1 METKNTNPD
10 ATSPSHQVTKSPSHK
25 IAVIGLG
32 YVGLPLARLFAT
44 KYPTVGFDI
53 NQKRIGELNEGK
65 DLTLE
70 VADDILQAVL
80 VDENPFHHSISP
92 SPHHPITPSPSHPV
106 TQSPSHPVTNGL
118 YCSSNLDDIKDA
130 NIYVVTVPTPV
141 DKNNRPDL
149 TPLYKSSETVG
160 KVLKKGDIVI
170 YESTVYPGVTEEE
183 CIPVLERASGLKFN
197 EDFFAGY
204 SPERI
209 NPGDK
214 EHTVEKILK
223 VTSGSTPEIGIV
235 VDDLYKSVITAG
247 THLAPTI
254 KVAEAAKVI
263 ENSQRDINIAFVNE
277 LAKIFN
283 LLDIDTHAV
292 LEAAGTKWNFLPFK
306 PGLVGGHCIGVD
318 PYYLAQ
324 KAQEKGYHPEIILA
338 GRRLNDSMGE
348 YVASQ
353 VVKTMIKKNIKV
365 NGAKVLNL
373 GITFKENCPDVRN
386 TKAVDVIRGLEDY
399 AIAVTTYDPWAN
411 PAEVMH
417 EYGIKSC
424 QNINECFSGTE
435 ALEVQP
441 FDTITRSPSHPVTQS
456 PHHQFDAIILTVAH
470 KEFLGLD
477 LNQFLKEGGVV
488 YDVKGILTECDN
500 RL

>member
-1 METKNTNPD
+1 MNI
-10 ATSPSHQVTKSPSHK
+10 K

-44 KYPTVGFDI
+44 EYPVIGFDI
-53 NQKRIGELNEGK
+53 NKNRIEGLRLGT
-65 DLTLE
+65 DSTLE
-70 VADDILQAVL
+70 VEDDILQAVL
-80 VDENPFHHSISP
+80 SETVSMEK
-92 SPHHPITPSPSHPV
+92 
-106 TQSPSHPVTNGL
+106 GL
-118 YCSSNLDDIKDA
+118 YCSFNLDDIKDC
-130 NIYVVTVPTPV
+130 NYYIVTVPTPV

-149 TPLYKSSETVG
+149 TPLYKASETVG
-160 KVLKKGDIVI
+160 KVLKKGDIVV
-170 YESTVYPGVTEEE
+170 YESTVFPGATEEE
-183 CIPVLERASGLKFN
+183 CIPVLEKISGLKFN

-223 VTSGSTPEIGIV
+223 VTAGSTPEVGQKV
-235 VDDLYKSVITAG
+235 NDLYKSVITAG

-283 LLDIDTHAV
+283 CMDIDTQAV

-324 KAQEKGYHPEIILA
+324 RAQEFGYHPEIILA

-353 VVKTMIKKNIKV
+353 IVKLMIKKEIPV
-365 NGAKVLNL
+365 SGAELL
-373 GITFKENCPDVRN
+373 MMGITFKENCPDVRN
-386 TKAVDVIRGLEDY
+386 TKIVDVITALKDY
-399 AIAVTTYDPWAN
+399 GIIVKIFDPWAN
-411 PAEVMH
+411 PQEVLH
-417 EYGIKSC
+417 EYELITTK
-424 QNINECFSGTE
+424 TLP
-435 ALEVQP
+435 LEK
-441 FDTITRSPSHPVTQS
+441 FDVMV
-456 PHHQFDAIILTVAH
+456 LGVAH
-470 KEFLGLD
+470 KEFLELELD
-477 LNQFLKEGGVV
+477 SLRKENSIL
-488 YDVKGILTECDN
+488 YDVKGVLRENVDGK
-500 RL
+500 L

>member
-1 METKNTNPD
+1 M
-10 ATSPSHQVTKSPSHK
+10 K
-25 IAVIGLG
+25 IAIIGLG

-44 KYPTVGFDI
+44 KYSVIGFDI
-53 NQKRIGELNEGK
+53 NESRIASLKSGT
-65 DLTLE
+65 DTTLE
-70 VADDILQAVL
+70 VDDVTLQKVL
-80 VDENPFHHSISP
+80 VDNAD
-92 SPHHPITPSPSHPV
+92 
-106 TQSPSHPVTNGL
+106 QNAGL
-118 YCSSNLDDIKDA
+118 YCTSSLNDLAACNYFI
-130 NIYVVTVPTPV
+130 ITVPTPV

-149 TPLYKSSETVG
+149 TPLYKSSESVG
-160 KVLKKGDIVI
+160 KILKKGDIVI
-170 YESTVYPGVTEEE
+170 YESTVYPGVTEEQ
-183 CIPVLERASGLKFN
+183 CVPVLEKVSGLTFN

-223 VTSGSTPEIGIV
+223 VTSGSTLEIGLK
-235 VDDLYKSVITAG
+235 VDALYKSVITAG
-247 THLAPTI
+247 THLAPSI

-283 LLDIDTHAV
+283 LMGIDTQEV
-292 LEAAGTKWNFLPFK
+292 LTAAATKWNFLPFK

-324 KAQEKGYHPEIILA
+324 RAQEFGYHPEIILA

-353 VVKTMIKKNIKV
+353 IVKLMIKKGISV
-365 NGAKVLNL
+365 NGANLLML

-386 TKAVDVIRGLEDY
+386 TKIVDVVKALK
-399 AIAVTTYDPWAN
+399 
-411 PAEVMH
+411 
-417 EYGIKSC
+417 EYGIKVTIFDPLA
-424 QNINECFSGTE
+424 NANDVKKEYNLITINSI
-435 ALEVQP
+435 P
-441 FDTITRSPSHPVTQS
+441 NDK
-456 PHHQFDAIILTVAH
+456 FDAIVLGVAH
-470 KEFLGLD
+470 AEFLK
-477 LNQFLKEGGVV
+477 LNFSELQKEDSLI
-488 YDVKGILTECDN
+488 YDVKGVLGAIADN

>member
-1 METKNTNPD
+1 MNSIK
-10 ATSPSHQVTKSPSHK
+10 K

-44 KYPTVGFDI
+44 QHAVTGFDI
-53 NQKRIGELNEGK
+53 NQSRVASLQSGT
-65 DLTLE
+65 DSTFE
-70 VADDILQAVL
+70 VSDSVLQQVL
-80 VDENPFHHSISP
+80 LQEPSDSI
-92 SPHHPITPSPSHPV
+92 
-106 TQSPSHPVTNGL
+106 GL
-118 YCSSNLDDIKDA
+118 YCTTDIA
-130 NIYVVTVPTPV
+130 AIASCTYYIITVPTPV

-170 YESTVYPGVTEEE
+170 YESTVYPGATEEE
-183 CIPVLERASGLKFN
+183 CVPVLEKVSGLEFN
-197 EDFFAGY
+197 VDFFVGY

-223 VTSGSTPEIGIV
+223 ITSGSTPQIGQK
-235 VDDLYKSVITAG
+235 VDALYKSVITAG
-247 THLAPTI
+247 THLAPSI

-283 LLDIDTHAV
+283 LMQIDTHAV

-324 KAQEKGYHPEIILA
+324 RAQEFGYHPEIILA
-338 GRRLNDSMGE
+338 GRRLNDSMGD

-353 VVKTMIKKNIKV
+353 IVKLMIKKEISV
-365 NGAKVLNL
+365 NGATLLML

-386 TKAVDVIRGLEDY
+386 TKIVDVITALTDY
-399 AIAVTTYDPWAN
+399 GIAITIYDPLAN
-411 PAEVMH
+411 PSEVQH
-417 EYGIKSC
+417 EYRLMTTAILPK
-424 QNINECFSGTE
+424 EK
-435 ALEVQP
+435 
-441 FDTITRSPSHPVTQS
+441 
-456 PHHQFDAIILTVAH
+456 FDAVVLGVAH
-470 KEFLGLD
+470 REFLAIDFSKLQNENS
-477 LNQFLKEGGVV
+477 LL
-488 YDVKGILTECDN
+488 YDVKGILGNVADG